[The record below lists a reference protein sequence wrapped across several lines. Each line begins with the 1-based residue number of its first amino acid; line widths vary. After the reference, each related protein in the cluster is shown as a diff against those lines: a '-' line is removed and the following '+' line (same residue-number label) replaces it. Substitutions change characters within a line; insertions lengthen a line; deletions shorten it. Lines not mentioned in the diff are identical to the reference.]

1 MTLIESVCKL
11 LNIDCLGKFILNLK
25 YLKKSTLFYIP
36 KIKKA
41 LRSNLKLI
49 IYKILFKK

>member
-36 KIKKA
+36 KIKESIK
-41 LRSNLKLI
+41 KQF
-49 IYKILFKK
+49 KINYLLLE